1 MKILATIK
9 ELSEKF
15 KVPIKLVAKPD
26 GIDENKNYDRIMV
39 WRCDSD
45 GDIRDGHRYNEI
57 PDPDRKM
64 LSPVPE
70 MMDIC
75 PVCFEKF
82 YDWIRTVRKESK

>member
-1 MKILATIK
+1 MIGFCKCDICG
-9 ELSEKF
+9 
-15 KVPIKLVAKPD
+15 KVYHK
-26 GIDENKNYDRIMV
+26 DENKNYDGIMV

-45 GDIRDGHRYNEI
+45 GDIMDGHRYNEI